1 MPRVF
6 DNIDQRLLPILRA
19 ELNGQIAHLYSLTET
34 EFAHILNTFSLVTEP
49 VEVAA
54 LNAYRDVE
62 RGLLK

>member
-19 ELNGQIAHLYSLTET
+19 ELNGQIAHLYGLTET
-34 EFAHILNTFSLVTEP
+34 EFAHILNTFPLVTEP
-49 VEVAA
+49 VKVAA